1 MNSRGISR
9 TLMVAILAGII
20 IVAAV
25 GATLYYYFPRQQS
38 KDVFQVGIVL
48 YGHRDLGSWDPTMA
62 KGMEDLVTE
71 GLPIKTVY
79 SEEVQIIDAEDVLR
93 NRAAV
98 DDLVYVTTYIYQDA
112 VLKVAKEF
120 PDKPFILQQD
130 VYSTALELYNSGN
143 LPSNVLLFSN
153 EQTFV
158 QSLYVQ
164 GLCAGATTQTNKV
177 GFVLV
182 DNSPGSAAQ
191 YNAVR
196 KGLFTVN
203 PNIETPYVIIGT
215 WSDPIASRDAV
226 ATLVGKGC
234 DIVYNGMDD
243 EAADEEALN
252 KGIESMHVYRDVRST
267 YPNTIQSVNV
277 WTLAGYLKGPVQAVI
292 DGTWKQY
299 WQTSGIGQVTFANHG
314 VDVKYGS
321 MVPESVISYCNDA
334 KNSIINGTLVLNYDL
349 EWPA

>member
-9 TLMVAILAGII
+9 ILAVAILAGII
-20 IVAAV
+20 IVAAI
-25 GATLYYYFPRQQS
+25 GATLYFYWPTQQK
-38 KDVFQVGIVL
+38 KDVFQVGVVL

-62 KGMEDLVTE
+62 AGMTDLVTE
-71 GLPIKTVY
+71 GLPIKTVF

-93 NRAAV
+93 NRASV
-98 DDLVYVTTYIYQDA
+98 DDLVYVTTYIYQEA
-112 VLKVAKEF
+112 TLKVAKEF

-158 QSLYVQ
+158 QSLYLQ
-164 GLCAGATTQTNKV
+164 GVCAGQMTNADKV

-196 KGLFTVN
+196 KGLFNVN

-234 DIVYNGMDD
+234 DIIYNGMDD

-252 KGIESMHVYRDVRST
+252 RNIQSMHVYRDVRST
-267 YPNTIQSVNV
+267 YPNTVQSDCV
-277 WTLAGYLKGPVQAVI
+277 WNLAGYLKGPTQAVI

-299 WQTSGIGQVTFANHG
+299 WQSNGIGQVTLANNG

-321 MVPESVISYCNDA
+321 MVPENVISYCNEEKA
-334 KNSIINGTLVLNYDL
+334 KIVSGTLVLNYDL
-349 EWPA
+349 EWP